1 MNYYI
6 NYLLYGM
13 LFNTLSKSYN
23 NIFIH
28 NRIKLTICRIKGDA
42 QIDYSSKF
50 LNNLFIKKSSFP
62 NINNNFIQN
71 SKQLSS
77 KEVSSKQSSSKES
90 SSKPLIKIISISPAG
105 YKGVY
110 SMGVCNYIKKHYN
123 LDNYVFSGAS
133 AGAWNALLLCY
144 KKDSSVFKNDI
155 LHYGLNNSNNILELQ
170 LLMKKKL
177 LENYSIN
184 DFKINKLYIGVTTL
198 QNFHPETIIYND
210 FKSLEDAIDCCIAS
224 SHIPF
229 ITGEMINKYH
239 NLYSF
244 DGGFSK
250 HPYLHTKANLH
261 ITPDIWSQNKVHND
275 SIFDI
280 SLFYKNKYNFTKLYE
295 DGYNDSHNNKKILDS
310 VFIKH

>member
-23 NIFIH
+23 NIFSY
-28 NRIKLTICRIKGDA
+28 NKIKLTIVRIKGDMK
-42 QIDYSSKF
+42 IDYSSKF
-50 LNNLFIKKSSFP
+50 INNFFIKKSSFP
-62 NINNNFIQN
+62 NINNNFTQN

-77 KEVSSKQSSSKES
+77 K
-90 SSKPLIKIISISPAG
+90 PLNKIISISPAG

-155 LHYGLNNSNNILELQ
+155 LYYGLNNSNNILELQ
-170 LLMKKKL
+170 LSMKKKL
-177 LENYSIN
+177 LEKYNTH
-184 DFKINKLYIGVTTL
+184 DFNLNKLFIGVTTL
-198 QNFHPETIIYND
+198 QSFHSETIIYND
-210 FKSLEDAIDCCIAS
+210 FQSLEDAIDCCIAS

-250 HPYLHTKANLH
+250 HPYLQNKANLH
-261 ITPDIWSQNKVHND
+261 ITPDIWSQNKAHND
-275 SIFDI
+275 SIFDM

-295 DGYNDSHNNKKILDS
+295 DGYNDSRNNKKILDS